1 VKTKTKNESLL
12 LEGDCLDI
20 LPTIKKHSVDI
31 IAFSPPYNLAI
42 KYNTY
47 KDKLPN
53 ERYLIWMDKV
63 ALALKRVLKADGSL
77 FLNVGATNVKP
88 WISHDIAQVFR
99 THFVLQNHIVWVKS
113 ISVGED
119 TFGHFKP
126 VNSKRYM
133 NHTNED
139 IFHFTSSGSVEIDRL
154 AVGVPYK
161 DKSNIARRGHAQDRR
176 CGGNSWYIPYE
187 HVNSKAEKFNHPAGY
202 PVELASR
209 CIKLHGNLSSNIV
222 VLDPFMGTGTTLLA
236 AQQLGCKGIGIEID
250 PTYIKTAKKRLGLD
264 D

>member
-1 VKTKTKNESLL
+1 
-12 LEGDCLDI
+12 
-20 LPTIKKHSVDI
+20 
-31 IAFSPPYNLAI
+31 
-42 KYNTY
+42 
-47 KDKLPN
+47 
-53 ERYLIWMDKV
+53 
-63 ALALKRVLKADGSL
+63 
-77 FLNVGATNVKP
+77 
-88 WISHDIAQVFR
+88 
-99 THFVLQNHIVWVKS
+99 
-113 ISVGED
+113 
-119 TFGHFKP
+119 
-126 VNSKRYM
+126 
-133 NHTNED
+133 
-139 IFHFTSSGSVEIDRL
+139 
-154 AVGVPYK
+154 VPYK

-209 CIKLHGNLSSNIV
+209 CTKLHGNLSSNIV